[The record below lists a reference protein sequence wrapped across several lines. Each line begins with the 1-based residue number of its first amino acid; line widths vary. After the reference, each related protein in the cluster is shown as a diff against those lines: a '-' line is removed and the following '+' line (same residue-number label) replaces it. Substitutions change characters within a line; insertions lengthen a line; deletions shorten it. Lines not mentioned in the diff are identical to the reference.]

1 LPHSSLRIA
10 VVTDAWHPQ
19 PNGVVRVMSTVV
31 DRLISTGHAVQVI
44 SPNLFTTLPCPTYPE
59 IRLSLFPGRRV
70 AEMLDDFRPDA
81 IHIAT
86 EGPLGAAA
94 RRYCRSH
101 GLPFTT
107 AYHSKFPEY
116 IHARA
121 PIIPLDMLYRWIRGF
136 HAPSSRV
143 MVPSHSVHDE
153 LAAKGFTNL
162 RPWSHGVD
170 TDVFK
175 PGPKDYLDHL
185 NLPRPVFMFLGRVT
199 VEKNLPAFLDLDLP
213 GSKVVVGSG
222 PAREGLMAKYPET
235 PFFIADGDQE
245 LVRYYNAADVFV
257 FPSLTDTFGLVM
269 LEAMACGIPVAAF
282 PVTGPKD
289 VIGTSGA
296 GILDNDLAAAAVKAR
311 DIDAEACRAHALKFS
326 WDAVVSEFLDY
337 LAPIERPQEPLVQ
350 AAQ

>member
-1 LPHSSLRIA
+1 MNSPLLRIS
-10 VVTDAWHPQ
+10 VVTDAWYPQ
-19 PNGVVRVMSTVV
+19 PNGVVRVMGTVV
-31 DRLISTGHAVQVI
+31 DRLKALGHEIQVI

-59 IRLSLFPGRRV
+59 IRLSLFPGRSV
-70 AEMLDDFRPDA
+70 ADMLDGFAPEA

-94 RRYCRSH
+94 RRYCKARN
-101 GLPFTT
+101 LPFTT

-121 PIIPLDMLYRWIRGF
+121 PFVPLGLLYRWIRGF

-170 TDVFK
+170 TDIFK

-185 NLPRPVFMFLGRVT
+185 NLPRPLFMFLGRVT

-222 PAREGLMAKYPET
+222 PARDGLMAKYPET
-235 PFFIADGDQE
+235 PFFIADGDQD

-257 FPSLTDTFGLVM
+257 FPSVTDTFGLVM
-269 LEAMACGIPVAAF
+269 LEALACGVPVAAF

-289 VIGTSGA
+289 VIGTSTVGV
-296 GILDNDLAAAAVKAR
+296 LDTDLAAAAVKAQG
-311 DIDAEACRAHALKFS
+311 IDPVLCREHALKFS
-326 WDAVVSEFLDY
+326 WDTVVSEFVDY
-337 LAPIERPQEPLVQ
+337 LAPFTPPQEPSAQ

>member
-1 LPHSSLRIA
+1 MTRSAMRIS
-10 VVTDAWHPQ
+10 VVTDAWYPQ

-31 DRLISTGHAVQVI
+31 DRLKDQGHEVQVI

-59 IRLSLFPGRRV
+59 IRLSLMPGRTV
-70 AEMLDDFRPDA
+70 ARMLTEFAPDA

-94 RRYCRSH
+94 RRYCRSR

-121 PIIPLDMLYRWIRGF
+121 PVVPLSLLYRWIRGF
-136 HAPSSRV
+136 HAPSARV

-153 LAAKGFTNL
+153 LVDKGFTNV

-170 TDVFK
+170 TEIFK

-185 NLPRPVFMFLGRVT
+185 DLPRPVHMFLGRVT
-199 VEKNLPAFLDLDLP
+199 VEKNLPAFLNLDLP
-213 GSKVVVGSG
+213 GSKVVIGSG
-222 PAREGLMAKYPET
+222 PAREGLMARYPDV
-235 PFFIADGDQE
+235 PFFIADGDRE
-245 LVRYYNAADVFV
+245 LVKYYNAADVFV

-269 LEAMACGIPVAAF
+269 LEALACGIPVAAF

-289 VIGTSGA
+289 VIGNSGV
-296 GILDNDLAAAAVKAR
+296 GILDMNLAAAAVKAR
-311 DIDAEACRAHALKFS
+311 GIDPVACREHALKFS

-337 LAPIERPQEPLVQ
+337 LEPFSPVQEPPVQ

>member
-1 LPHSSLRIA
+1 MRIS
-10 VVTDAWHPQ
+10 VVSDAWYPQ
-19 PNGVVRVMSTVV
+19 PNGVVRVMGTVV
-31 DRLISTGHAVQVI
+31 ERLKAAGHPVQVI
-44 SPNLFTTLPCPTYPE
+44 SPNLFNTMACPTYPE
-59 IRLSLFPGRRV
+59 IRLSLLPGRRV
-70 AEMLDDFRPDA
+70 AALLDEFQPDA

-94 RRYCRSH
+94 RRFCVKR

-121 PIIPLDMLYRWIRGF
+121 PFLPLDLLYRWIRGF

-153 LAAKGFTNL
+153 LTARGFANV

-170 TDVFK
+170 TEVFK
-175 PGPKDYLDHL
+175 PGPAMDL

-222 PAREGLMAKYPET
+222 PARESLMKRYPET
-235 PFFIADGDQE
+235 PFHIANGDAE
-245 LVRYYNAADVFV
+245 LAMYYNAADAFV

-269 LEAMACGIPVAAF
+269 LEALACGVPVAAF

-289 VIGTSGA
+289 VIGASRA
-296 GILDNDLAAAAVKAR
+296 GVLDTDLAKAAVAALK
-311 DIDAEACRAHALKFS
+311 IDREACRRHALAFS
-326 WDAVVSEFLDY
+326 WDAVVSEFLEY
-337 LAPIERPQEPLVQ
+337 LEPIPAAPALPAQ